1 MTGHPDISADSRNK
15 TDNGHTDFSAQGR
28 GPANV
33 RTPVV
38 LSFPPS
44 LEFYIRF
51 MFAFES
57 FFVVVWFRTLWAY
70 GCKID
75 HHLRLLTYHVVCMP
89 HIGVPHNLSRVFLVV
104 IGNRANMNL
113 YQ

>member
-1 MTGHPDISADSRNK
+1 VTGHPDNSADGRNK

-28 GPANV
+28 GPANM

-44 LEFYIRF
+44 LEFYVGF

-57 FFVVVWFRTLWAY
+57 V
-70 GCKID
+70 
-75 HHLRLLTYHVVCMP
+75 
-89 HIGVPHNLSRVFLVV
+89 LS
-104 IGNRANMNL
+104 
-113 YQ
+113 

>member
-38 LSFPPS
+38 LSFAS
-44 LEFYIRF
+44 ISRILHLVHVCFCVC
-51 MFAFES
+51 
-57 FFVVVWFRTLWAY
+57 FVMVWFVTLWAY

-75 HHLRLLTYHVVCMP
+75 HYLRLLTCHVVRML
-89 HIGVPHNLSRVFLVV
+89 HIGVPQNLSRVFFIDWCSNQEYFL
-104 IGNRANMNL
+104 
-113 YQ
+113 